1 MVILAA
7 WWCAHGVNL
16 ISVTMDMAL
25 SIASCDTNH
34 EGDAESDVEAFME
47 QTMEAAVEAERM
59 VQGMWAV

>member
-1 MVILAA
+1 
-7 WWCAHGVNL
+7 
-16 ISVTMDMAL
+16 MDMAL